1 MEIDI
6 TSFFENAE
14 AFNYSASQAE
24 LGQNAGK
31 ITWNAAVADS
41 SEFMLLDT
49 EEKREEWRADV
60 RGFGAWD
67 DDEIAAWSDQELNAL
82 LIQFISEDIREFE
95 SLCGDDWEEY
105 QKLQEQGTVSG
116 RMYLGDDG
124 SIYFYVGK

>member
-1 MEIDI
+1 MELNI
-6 TSFFENAE
+6 TSFFENAD

-67 DDEIAAWSDQELNAL
+67 DDEIAAWSDQELDAL
-82 LIQFISEDIREFE
+82 LIQFISGDIREFE

-124 SIYFYVGK
+124 NVYFYVGE